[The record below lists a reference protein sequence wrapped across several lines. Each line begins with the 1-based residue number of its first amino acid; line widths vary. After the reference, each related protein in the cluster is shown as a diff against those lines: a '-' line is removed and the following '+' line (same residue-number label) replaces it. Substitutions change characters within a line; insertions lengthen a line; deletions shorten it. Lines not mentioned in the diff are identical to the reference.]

1 MCVVSKA
8 FSWHGIC
15 YIKGVIRKWVILIAM
30 MVSVLPIAARKR
42 KPVVPDSLQ
51 RFAISVNG
59 IEFTM
64 QRVEGGSFVMGA
76 TPDQY
81 DRDIYTDKPAHLVF
95 LSPYYIAAAEVPVL
109 LWRAVMPEMEVI
121 NPKGYPTVPVS
132 YVSWYD
138 CQEFVRRLDSIT
150 GLPFR
155 LPTEA
160 EWEYAARG
168 GDKSMSYRFAGGNEA
183 DSVGWTYSC
192 SGAWK
197 HPVGR
202 KHPNELGLYDMT
214 GNVSEWCQ
222 DLYGPYQLSTA
233 PNPCGADTGS
243 YRIARGGSY
252 DDCIANSHIS
262 VRRWYLP
269 ETAVGDVGLRVAF
282 TLPNDPMM
290 QVEPEELPL
299 TRSVRIKGKK
309 LKFIYVPAE
318 KPYYISEE
326 IECSLWKKVIGKEA
340 PGKRTDV
347 ATGMNRT
354 ERLRFAEI
362 CSRNSQEALIV
373 ASAEQIVLAEQQHII
388 EPFQPNLSHK
398 HQTSTRSIQRKRKVA
413 SKLSS
418 LAEMIG
424 VRMPKQDDPVLLQFK
439 KADDDSRPLRLVM
452 YAIP

>member
-42 KPVVPDSLQ
+42 KPIVPDSLQ
-51 RFAISVNG
+51 RLAISVNG

-160 EWEYAARG
+160 EWEYQKRN
-168 GDKSMSYRFAGGNEA
+168 GNMLL
-183 DSVGWTYSC
+183 V
-192 SGAWK
+192 
-197 HPVGR
+197 V
-202 KHPNELGLYDMT
+202 
-214 GNVSEWCQ
+214 
-222 DLYGPYQLSTA
+222 
-233 PNPCGADTGS
+233 
-243 YRIARGGSY
+243 
-252 DDCIANSHIS
+252 
-262 VRRWYLP
+262 
-269 ETAVGDVGLRVAF
+269 ETRV
-282 TLPNDPMM
+282 
-290 QVEPEELPL
+290 
-299 TRSVRIKGKK
+299 
-309 LKFIYVPAE
+309 
-318 KPYYISEE
+318 
-326 IECSLWKKVIGKEA
+326 C
-340 PGKRTDV
+340 
-347 ATGMNRT
+347 
-354 ERLRFAEI
+354 
-362 CSRNSQEALIV
+362 LIV
-373 ASAEQIVLAEQQHII
+373 LQVAMKRIVWGGHI
-388 EPFQPNLSHK
+388 H
-398 HQTSTRSIQRKRKVA
+398 
-413 SKLSS
+413 
-418 LAEMIG
+418 
-424 VRMPKQDDPVLLQFK
+424 VRVHGNI
-439 KADDDSRPLRLVM
+439 R
-452 YAIP
+452 